1 MSRGYRGA
9 QSTLTQV
16 ASHWNKCCKEG
27 EAKLWTFTSRTLF
40 FLSPC
45 FSISVIDCDL
55 TPCFCQSNPVLQAYV
70 NLHSNADVATC
81 TLQYMYKPP
90 TLRVEIDVIRFRNA
104 CSKCLLH
111 SVMDRDIEMSS
122 FSFAAVLSATRHEIY
137 RENEGWLPIQSGSRA
152 PFIICF
158 HVSILN

>member
-27 EAKLWTFTSRTLF
+27 EAKLWTFISRTLF

-137 RENEGWLPIQSGSRA
+137 RENEG
-152 PFIICF
+152 
-158 HVSILN
+158 